1 MMRLY
6 EAGEGVPTRPCPR
19 TDPPPSAKYN
29 LFIFPTS
36 QKEARMLKDLALKN
50 RSYRRFD
57 NSVAIPMSTL
67 EDLVDLTRICPSA
80 GNKQPLRFILST
92 SPQDNDAIFDCLKWA
107 AYLKDW
113 SGPTQAERPSA
124 YIVMLNTAKDWD
136 FAKFDLGI
144 MGQTMLLGAVEK
156 GLGGCMVGAIDRDRL
171 RAHFALAPEL
181 EVSLVLALGKPAE
194 EVRLVDLPADGSIK
208 YYRDD
213 AGTHFVPKRSASEL
227 ILRKTGK

>member
-1 MMRLY
+1 
-6 EAGEGVPTRPCPR
+6 
-19 TDPPPSAKYN
+19 
-29 LFIFPTS
+29 
-36 QKEARMLKDLALKN
+36 MLKDLVLKN

-67 EDLVDLTRICPSA
+67 EDLVDLARICPSA

-92 SPQDNDAIFDCLKWA
+92 SREDNDAIFDCLKWA

-113 SGPTQAERPSA
+113 GGPKPAQRPSA

-156 GLGGCMVGAIDRDRL
+156 GLGGCMVGAIDREKL
-171 RAHFALAPEL
+171 RAHFSLDPDL
-181 EVSLVLALGKPAE
+181 EISLVLALGKPAE
-194 EVRLVDLPADGSIK
+194 RVRLVDLPADGSIK

-213 AGTHFVPKRSASEL
+213 AGTHFVPKRSADEL
-227 ILRKTGK
+227 ILLKTGK

>member
-1 MMRLY
+1 
-6 EAGEGVPTRPCPR
+6 
-19 TDPPPSAKYN
+19 
-29 LFIFPTS
+29 
-36 QKEARMLKDLALKN
+36 MLKDLALKN

-67 EDLVDLTRICPSA
+67 EDLVDLARICPSA

-92 SPQDNDAIFDCLKWA
+92 SREDNDAIFDCLKWA

-113 SGPTQAERPSA
+113 GGPTQAERPSA

-156 GLGGCMVGAIDRDRL
+156 GLGGCMVGAIDRERL

-208 YYRDD
+208 YFRDD